1 MPRSMNRSKRLH
13 GATSI
18 VASCLLISVV
28 GCSNG
33 RGSVGTDGP
42 DGNGNNPPPTE
53 PANPPD
59 THTIGGEVSGLLGSG
74 LVLQLNGSN
83 DTRVVR
89 NGSFIFPTGL
99 ASGAAY
105 AVAIATQPSNPAQT
119 CTVSS
124 GTGAVAAENVT
135 NVAVVCSTESF
146 GVGGSVSGLEGR
158 GLVLQLNGAE
168 DLPIASDGSF
178 TFPSALAS
186 GSEYEITVRTQPET
200 PSQTCTVANAS
211 GTVGSGTA
219 NSATVTCATNAFLI
233 GGTVVGLEGD
243 RLVLQNSNETVEV
256 QADGTFSFPGKVA
269 SGGTYEVTVQTAPSD
284 PVQACSIANGE
295 GTVTAA
301 DVTDVTVTCTR
312 LQFTVGGVVGGLAGS
327 GLVLR
332 NNGADDLTITGDG
345 SFTFATAIDSGRTYE
360 VEVIT
365 QPTSPAQACTVVESA
380 SGTVETENVTS
391 VRVQCVTVEFTL
403 GGSVSGLAGS
413 GLVLQNSGGDNLAI
427 AADGP
432 FTFATSLQTGTPYD
446 VTVAAQPSN
455 LTQVCT
461 VADGAGTMGAENIT
475 NVRVTCETSRFNVS
489 VVVSGLRGFSL
500 RLRNN
505 GEDILVHSNG
515 THPFPSSILS
525 GQPYNVQVV
534 GGPIFPGQQC
544 SVQSGPGTV
553 TDRDVEVGV
562 TCD

>member
-1 MPRSMNRSKRLH
+1 MPRWMNGSNRSH

-18 VASCLLISVV
+18 VACCLLIGMV

-33 RGSVGTDGP
+33 RGSVGADEPG
-42 DGNGNNPPPTE
+42 GNNPPPTE

-59 THTIGGEVSGLLGSG
+59 TYTIGGEVSGLRGAG
-74 LVLQLNGSN
+74 LVLQLNGSD

-99 ASGAAY
+99 ESGATY
-105 AVAIATQPSNPAQT
+105 AVAVATQPSNPAQT

-135 NVAVVCSTESF
+135 NVTVVCSTESF

-168 DLPIASDGSF
+168 DLSIASDGSF

-219 NSATVTCATNAFLI
+219 NSATVTCATNAFSI

-256 QADGTFSFPGKVA
+256 QADGTFSFPGRVA

-295 GTVTAA
+295 GTVTSA

-312 LQFTVGGVVGGLAGS
+312 RQFTVGGVVGGLAGS

-332 NNGADDLTITGDG
+332 NNGADDLTITEDG

-360 VEVIT
+360 VEVIS
-365 QPTSPAQACTVVESA
+365 QPTSPAQECTVESA
-380 SGTVETENVTS
+380 SGTVEAENVTS
-391 VRVQCVTVEFTL
+391 VSVQCVTVEFTL

-432 FTFATSLQTGTPYD
+432 FTFATSLPTGTPYD
-446 VTVAAQPSN
+446 VTVATQPSN

-461 VADGAGTMGAENIT
+461 VSDGAGTMEAENIA
-475 NVRVTCETSRFNVS
+475 NVRVTCETSSFNVS
-489 VVVSGLRGFSL
+489 VAVSGLRGFSL

-515 THPFPSSILS
+515 TYPFPSSILS
-525 GQPYNVQVV
+525 GQPYNVQIV

-544 SVQSGPGTV
+544 SVQSGPGTI
-553 TDRDVEVGV
+553 TDRDVVVEV

>member
-1 MPRSMNRSKRLH
+1 MPRWMNGSNRLH

-18 VASCLLISVV
+18 VACCLLIGVA

-33 RGSVGTDGP
+33 RGSVGSDGP
-42 DGNGNNPPPTE
+42 GGNDPPPTE

-59 THTIGGEVSGLLGSG
+59 TYTIGGEVSGLLGSG

-124 GTGAVAAENVT
+124 GTGAVAAENVA

-186 GSEYEITVRTQPET
+186 GSEYEITVRTQPEA

-219 NSATVTCATNAFLI
+219 SSATVTCATNAFSI

-295 GTVTAA
+295 GTVTNAE
-301 DVTDVTVTCTR
+301 VTDVTVTCTR
-312 LQFTVGGVVGGLAGS
+312 RQFTVGGIVGGLAGS

-345 SFTFATAIDSGRTYE
+345 AFTFATAIDSGRTYE
-360 VEVIT
+360 VEVIA
-365 QPTSPAQACTVVESA
+365 QPTSPAQECTVESA

-432 FTFATSLQTGTPYD
+432 FTFATSLQTGAPYD
-446 VTVAAQPSN
+446 VTVATQPSN

-461 VADGAGTMGAENIT
+461 VANGAGTMAAENIA
-475 NVRVTCETSRFNVS
+475 NVGVTCETSRFYVS

-544 SVQSGPGTV
+544 SVLSGPGTV
-553 TDRDVEVGV
+553 TDRDVEVEV